1 MSGSPQFLQWV
12 YAGTLRR
19 RMRRRRSY
27 SRRRLSSRRRRR
39 AFCRSAAR
47 IRAKRPPETVC
58 PVSSHP
64 FSASSSAISSTSDP
78 FTPSVLEHLRA
89 LPSVPGPALSS
100 SSAQSSPQGAS
111 AADPLF
117 LSYPDT
123 SALLLSVASAP
134 SAAVRMSS
142 LSIFS
147 IIRRLQA
154 IRIINPEAR
163 NQKKASAA
171 PAADASLKERGH
183 AILIEGI
190 AASATC
196 SSYRN
201 VLRNGS

>member
-1 MSGSPQFLQWV
+1 
-12 YAGTLRR
+12 
-19 RMRRRRSY
+19 MRRRRSY
-27 SRRRLSSRRRRR
+27 SRRRLNSRRRRR

-58 PVSSHP
+58 PVSSP
-64 FSASSSAISSTSDP
+64 PSSASSSAISSTSDP
-78 FTPSVLEHLRA
+78 FTPSVMGRHLRA
-89 LPSVPGPALSS
+89 LLSVPGPALSS
-100 SSAQSSPQGAS
+100 SSAQFSPQGAS

-117 LSYPDT
+117 LSHPDT

-134 SAAVRMSS
+134 SAAVRMSHIS
-142 LSIFS
+142 LFFIF
-147 IIRRLQA
+147 RRLQA
-154 IRIINPEAR
+154 IRTINPEAR

-171 PAADASLKERGH
+171 TAADASLKERGH

>member
-1 MSGSPQFLQWV
+1 MSGIIPSIFSLIIRHIIYIGPIHSFSHGAASLRTDLR
-12 YAGTLRR
+12 AGSGIILLFCPILTTRR
-19 RMRRRRSY
+19 IGG
-27 SRRRLSSRRRRR
+27 
-39 AFCRSAAR
+39 RSALL
-47 IRAKRPPETVC
+47 
-58 PVSSHP
+58 SH
-64 FSASSSAISSTSDP
+64 
-78 FTPSVLEHLRA
+78 
-89 LPSVPGPALSS
+89 
-100 SSAQSSPQGAS
+100 
-111 AADPLF
+111 
-117 LSYPDT
+117 PDT

>member
-1 MSGSPQFLQWV
+1 MPARSGGVCGADAHTPDGGSARGGDGARFAAAQHA
-12 YAGTLRR
+12 YAQRDLRR
-19 RMRRRRSY
+19 PYVRY
-27 SRRRLSSRRRRR
+27 HPIH
-39 AFCRSAAR
+39 FQPHH
-47 IRAKRPPETVC
+47 PPYHLHRT
-58 PVSSHP
+58 
-64 FSASSSAISSTSDP
+64 P

-117 LSYPDT
+117 LSHPDT